1 MNKFL
6 QNITSLVAIV
16 LFLIMGACNNHPQAP
31 ILLEVEKIIEE
42 QPDSALSILNKVEN
56 INQLSEKD
64 HATYCLLLTQA
75 QDLNYITHTSDSL
88 IKIAATYFEKSN
100 DKHKASLSYY
110 YMGRVNTDLHDALKA
125 QEFYLKALEIGEKTK
140 DYHLLAKICN
150 NLGTLYNYQ
159 DIYDLALPMQKKALY
174 YINME
179 QKQDTVNMSYILRNT
194 ARTFTLMNLEDSAVI
209 YHKQALKYSRPY
221 NISSILVDLGNI
233 YIYKNEYVEAKKYI
247 DLAQNST
254 TILKTLY
261 PIYLSK
267 GKLLSAM
274 GQLDSAKYYLTQCSQ
289 SSNIYTQ
296 AGSLYHLAQV
306 ALKENDLNNYVKYTE
321 TYSTL
326 RDSITKHSHFENIRI
341 AQSMFNYQRI
351 AKEKDQFEKKAAQRM
366 IFIYQ
371 VIIIFFLT
379 IAIFIFIFKREK
391 IKKKR
396 LTELKEEQYKRSQQ
410 YIENNNKQIF
420 QLTETLHSK
429 QEEMSEVER
438 QLYEARKLMLEME
451 NRQIF
456 EKQGTILLLEK
467 DFHNSSI
474 YIRIHR
480 EDDIQLSPSEWEEL
494 HQLIDATYPDFT
506 NRLIRLYPQIS
517 IEEIHICYLVKMQ
530 LSIKKIAFIMH
541 ITSSGVSQCRR
552 RLYKKFT
559 GEPQNTEKFDRFIA
573 DFYHDTTCHIFVNKN
588 MCFVIM
594 RNLSLSKISIL
605 TFSKTNLI

>member
-274 GQLDSAKYYLTQCSQ
+274 GQLDSAKYYLPQCSQ

-371 VIIIFFLT
+371 VIIILFLT
-379 IAIFIFIFKREK
+379 IAIFILIFKHEK

-573 DFYHDTTCHIFVNKN
+573 DF
-588 MCFVIM
+588 
-594 RNLSLSKISIL
+594 
-605 TFSKTNLI
+605 

>member
-438 QLYEARKLMLEME
+438 QVYEARKLMLEME

-573 DFYHDTTCHIFVNKN
+573 DF
-588 MCFVIM
+588 
-594 RNLSLSKISIL
+594 
-605 TFSKTNLI
+605 

>member
-110 YMGRVNTDLHDALKA
+110 YMERVNTDLHDALKA

-573 DFYHDTTCHIFVNKN
+573 DF
-588 MCFVIM
+588 
-594 RNLSLSKISIL
+594 
-605 TFSKTNLI
+605 

>member
-474 YIRIHR
+474 TYIRIHR

-573 DFYHDTTCHIFVNKN
+573 DF
-588 MCFVIM
+588 
-594 RNLSLSKISIL
+594 
-605 TFSKTNLI
+605 

>member
-209 YHKQALKYSRPY
+209 YHKQVLKYSRPY

-573 DFYHDTTCHIFVNKN
+573 DF
-588 MCFVIM
+588 
-594 RNLSLSKISIL
+594 
-605 TFSKTNLI
+605 

>member
-467 DFHNSSI
+467 DFHNLSI

-573 DFYHDTTCHIFVNKN
+573 DF
-588 MCFVIM
+588 
-594 RNLSLSKISIL
+594 
-605 TFSKTNLI
+605 

>member
-451 NRQIF
+451 NRQIL

-573 DFYHDTTCHIFVNKN
+573 DF
-588 MCFVIM
+588 
-594 RNLSLSKISIL
+594 
-605 TFSKTNLI
+605 

>member
-559 GEPQNTEKFDRFIA
+559 GEPQNTEKFDRFIP
-573 DFYHDTTCHIFVNKN
+573 DF
-588 MCFVIM
+588 
-594 RNLSLSKISIL
+594 
-605 TFSKTNLI
+605 

>member
-6 QNITSLVAIV
+6 LHITSFVVII
-16 LFLIMGACNNHPQAP
+16 LFLFMGACHNHPQAP
-31 ILLEVEKIIEE
+31 MLLEVEKIIEE
-42 QPDSALSILNKVEN
+42 QPDSALSILNKIEN

-88 IKIAATYFEKSN
+88 IKIAATYFEKSS
-100 DKHKASLSYY
+100 DKQKASLSYY

-140 DYHLLAKICN
+140 NYHLLAKICN

-410 YIENNNKQIF
+410 YIEDNNKQIF
-420 QLTETLHSK
+420 QLTEMLHSK

-530 LSIKKIAFIMH
+530 ISIKKIAFIMH

-573 DFYHDTTCHIFVNKN
+573 DFLTRYNLSHFCQQKYVFCNNEKFIFVKN
-588 MCFVIM
+588 LNFD
-594 RNLSLSKISIL
+594 
-605 TFSKTNLI
+605 F

>member
-179 QKQDTVNMSYILRNT
+179 QKQDSVNMSYILRNT

-573 DFYHDTTCHIFVNKN
+573 DF
-588 MCFVIM
+588 
-594 RNLSLSKISIL
+594 
-605 TFSKTNLI
+605 

>member
-306 ALKENDLNNYVKYTE
+306 ALKENDLNNYVKYSE

-573 DFYHDTTCHIFVNKN
+573 DF
-588 MCFVIM
+588 
-594 RNLSLSKISIL
+594 
-605 TFSKTNLI
+605 

>member
-541 ITSSGVSQCRR
+541 ITSSGVS
-552 RLYKKFT
+552 
-559 GEPQNTEKFDRFIA
+559 
-573 DFYHDTTCHIFVNKN
+573 
-588 MCFVIM
+588 
-594 RNLSLSKISIL
+594 
-605 TFSKTNLI
+605 

>member
-64 HATYCLLLTQA
+64 HAYCLLLTQA

-573 DFYHDTTCHIFVNKN
+573 DF
-588 MCFVIM
+588 
-594 RNLSLSKISIL
+594 
-605 TFSKTNLI
+605 

>member
-438 QLYEARKLMLEME
+438 QLYEARKLMLEIE

-573 DFYHDTTCHIFVNKN
+573 DF
-588 MCFVIM
+588 
-594 RNLSLSKISIL
+594 
-605 TFSKTNLI
+605 

>member
-530 LSIKKIAFIMH
+530 LSIKKDSFYYAYNKFR
-541 ITSSGVSQCRR
+541 SVSMP
-552 RLYKKFT
+552 KK
-559 GEPQNTEKFDRFIA
+559 I
-573 DFYHDTTCHIFVNKN
+573 I
-588 MCFVIM
+588 
-594 RNLSLSKISIL
+594 
-605 TFSKTNLI
+605 

>member
-179 QKQDTVNMSYILRNT
+179 QKQDTVNLSYILRNT

-573 DFYHDTTCHIFVNKN
+573 DF
-588 MCFVIM
+588 
-594 RNLSLSKISIL
+594 
-605 TFSKTNLI
+605 

>member
-541 ITSSGVSQCRR
+541 ITSSRVSQCRR

-573 DFYHDTTCHIFVNKN
+573 DF
-588 MCFVIM
+588 
-594 RNLSLSKISIL
+594 
-605 TFSKTNLI
+605 

>member
-559 GEPQNTEKFDRFIA
+559 GEPQNTEKVDRFIA
-573 DFYHDTTCHIFVNKN
+573 DF
-588 MCFVIM
+588 
-594 RNLSLSKISIL
+594 
-605 TFSKTNLI
+605 

>member
-371 VIIIFFLT
+371 VIIIFFFT

-573 DFYHDTTCHIFVNKN
+573 DF
-588 MCFVIM
+588 
-594 RNLSLSKISIL
+594 
-605 TFSKTNLI
+605 

>member
-1 MNKFL
+1 MIFLSRTHVNKFL

-573 DFYHDTTCHIFVNKN
+573 DF
-588 MCFVIM
+588 
-594 RNLSLSKISIL
+594 
-605 TFSKTNLI
+605 

>member
-274 GQLDSAKYYLTQCSQ
+274 GQLDSAKYYHTQCSQ

-573 DFYHDTTCHIFVNKN
+573 DF
-588 MCFVIM
+588 
-594 RNLSLSKISIL
+594 
-605 TFSKTNLI
+605 

>member
-552 RLYKKFT
+552 RLSLIPQHYYK
-559 GEPQNTEKFDRFIA
+559 
-573 DFYHDTTCHIFVNKN
+573 IF
-588 MCFVIM
+588 F
-594 RNLSLSKISIL
+594 LS
-605 TFSKTNLI
+605 T

>member
-456 EKQGTILLLEK
+456 EKQETILLLEK

-573 DFYHDTTCHIFVNKN
+573 DF
-588 MCFVIM
+588 
-594 RNLSLSKISIL
+594 
-605 TFSKTNLI
+605 

>member
-306 ALKENDLNNYVKYTE
+306 ALKENDLNNHVKYTE

-573 DFYHDTTCHIFVNKN
+573 DF
-588 MCFVIM
+588 
-594 RNLSLSKISIL
+594 
-605 TFSKTNLI
+605 

>member
-410 YIENNNKQIF
+410 YIENNNKHIF

-573 DFYHDTTCHIFVNKN
+573 DF
-588 MCFVIM
+588 
-594 RNLSLSKISIL
+594 
-605 TFSKTNLI
+605 

>member
-530 LSIKKIAFIMH
+530 LSIKKIAFIMY

-573 DFYHDTTCHIFVNKN
+573 DF
-588 MCFVIM
+588 
-594 RNLSLSKISIL
+594 
-605 TFSKTNLI
+605 